1 VGDVSVRLGHEESEN
16 TLRGNGWYGVVCG
29 LGNEGTHE
37 RGADFLAGMR
47 SADIAWEE
55 EDTKS
60 MVVVVVSFHELMKW
74 ITGEKERSLFQA
86 QLPLAV

>member
-1 VGDVSVRLGHEESEN
+1 MV
-16 TLRGNGWYGVVCG
+16 WF
-29 LGNEGTHE
+29 GNEGTHE
-37 RGADFLAGMR
+37 RGADFLAGTR

-60 MVVVVVSFHELMKW
+60 MGVVVVSFREPMKW
-74 ITGEKERSLFQA
+74 ITGEKGRSLFQA